1 MPLFMVIAK
10 DRAGAHERRMAAR
23 AAHFAYIE
31 TIMDR
36 IAVAGPLRTDDNG
49 FAGSVLVYDV
59 PDPDTARAL
68 LEGDPYFA
76 ADIWESVELYP
87 FTAAV
92 GTWIGG
98 KIW

>member
-1 MPLFMVIAK
+1 MALFMAIAR
-10 DRAGAHERRMAAR
+10 DRPDAHERRMEAR
-23 AAHFAYIE
+23 ADHLAYIE

-36 IAVAGPLRTDDNG
+36 IAVAGPLRTEAGG
-49 FAGSVLVYDV
+49 FAGSVLIYDV
-59 PDPDTARAL
+59 PDEAAARVL
-68 LEGDPYFA
+68 LQDDPYSA

-87 FTAAV
+87 FTAAA